1 MQKGLK
7 GAGSFYWLK
16 ESGGGY
22 GQKRPFFLLLAS
34 RTGEGGGERRRRP
47 IRPPWTSTAA
57 RGRGKRGWGPCGVDS
72 RPHLGPGRRSG
83 AGRRGPAAAAL
94 LKRGGGASAEE
105 GRRGVA
111 ARFEAVGV
119 VLGEGSTASFI
130 GGGGVLAGGKLAGGL
145 MAVGAGV
152 NGGRARRGDVTPQAG
167 GDLLQAPLCRGRR
180 RLCGVNGG
188 RWRGVSAQGWLGRA
202 RVQRQGERGGQ

>member
-1 MQKGLK
+1 MGKNALSSSSPPTQNRGGV
-7 GAGSFYWLK
+7 GA
-16 ESGGGY
+16 
-22 GQKRPFFLLLAS
+22 
-34 RTGEGGGERRRRP
+34 RRRRP

-57 RGRGKRGWGPCGVDS
+57 RGRGKRRWGPCGVDS

-130 GGGGVLAGGKLAGGL
+130 GGHGGGG
-145 MAVGAGV
+145 
-152 NGGRARRGDVTPQAG
+152 GGRAAAASTA
-167 GDLLQAPLCRGRR
+167 ALC
-180 RLCGVNGG
+180 
-188 RWRGVSAQGWLGRA
+188 
-202 RVQRQGERGGQ
+202 